1 MMTSVP
7 IRVLVA
13 DDTDAM
19 RQAICE
25 LLSHESA
32 VNVIGEA
39 RSYAELLR
47 LVNEDVP
54 DVVLMDLY
62 MPDEGRFNV
71 TLVRSQ
77 LRSTRLLA
85 MSIWDNEESVRLSE
99 SYGALRLLNKAN
111 LVSVLV
117 PAIEECVQGRRK
129 TQHA

>member
-1 MMTSVP
+1 MTSVP